1 MFGEEF
7 PQSRILSFWDVG
19 GLLKMRKGLGFG
31 RINDFHL
38 VLLFLTLLFK
48 TFLILK

>member
-1 MFGEEF
+1 MIMLNLLLDVWITIQMFGEEF

-31 RINDFHL
+31 EW
-38 VLLFLTLLFK
+38 K
-48 TFLILK
+48 M